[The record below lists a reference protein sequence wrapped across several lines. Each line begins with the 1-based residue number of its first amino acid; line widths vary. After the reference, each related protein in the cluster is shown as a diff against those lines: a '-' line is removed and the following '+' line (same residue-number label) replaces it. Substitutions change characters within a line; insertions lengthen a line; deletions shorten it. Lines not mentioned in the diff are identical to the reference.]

1 MNYCISMSFD
11 NCFIMRNIDTWKNQL
26 MDWVADRPWEFLL
39 YILVSL
45 SPFFIASLVL
55 SMKLSKELA
64 ITNRKLESKR
74 YADLRDEDEEKFK
87 ID

>member
-1 MNYCISMSFD
+1 
-11 NCFIMRNIDTWKNQL
+11 MRDLTTWKNQL
-26 MDWVADRPWEFLL
+26 MNWVSDKPWEFLL

-74 YADLRDEDEEKFK
+74 YADLHDDDEKYK